1 MALVSNVERMLI
13 AVEELKQLKDQ
24 ALKNPSLKIRIDQ
37 QIKVV
42 ASKIENE
49 CSLIFNGVGD
59 AGLKAVTPTIP
70 VSIEKPQ
77 QVQVQ
82 KPVVQQIPIQPKT
95 GPQIIN
101 QPLPKPVPIQKQELP
116 VQPLA
121 QSQQILSPQIDS
133 KNFRRLSKAEKE
145 KYMKD
150 VKIKYEELEEFVK
163 TEKSKKKEQGFK
175 TPDFTLYKPNEIGA
189 FANRMMKKSADKLIK
204 KYPKVFEPMFSM
216 FIKVD
221 MPILSRSY
229 VASLLFFS
237 MLAFPAA
244 LLFVIPLNLAFQF
257 SFVIVILIAFVIAI
271 LTPIGFYFY
280 PSSLIHDR
288 QKKIKHDLPFALV
301 HMSAVAGS
309 GAAPI
314 SIFELLVES
323 EEYPE
328 LKKEIRKIMNYVNL
342 FGYNLSN
349 ALRNVAATT
358 PSEELKELLNGMIS
372 TIETG
377 GDLKGYLK
385 EKADGALD
393 DYKLERKRE
402 VDALATFSEVYT
414 SILIAAPLLM
424 IVTLSIINSIGGS
437 IAGISVRTLAI
448 LGVGIALPL
457 LNVGFMGFL
466 KTQSSA

>member
-1 MALVSNVERMLI
+1 MVLFSNVERMLI

-24 ALKNPSLKIRIDQ
+24 ALKNPSLKVRIDQ

-42 ASKIENE
+42 ANKIENE

-59 AGLKAVTPTIP
+59 AGLKVVTPTIP
-70 VSIEKPQ
+70 VPVAKPQ
-77 QVQVQ
+77 PVQMQ
-82 KPVVQQIPIQPKT
+82 KPVVQQVPIQKNVEPV
-95 GPQIIN
+95 IVN
-101 QPLPKPVPIQKQELP
+101 QPLPKPTPIQKQELP
-116 VQPLA
+116 VQS

-133 KNFRRLSKAEKE
+133 KNFRRLTKAEKE
-145 KYMKD
+145 RYIKE

-163 TEKSKKKEQGFK
+163 AEKSKKKEQGFK

-280 PSSLIHDR
+280 PNSLIHDR